1 MLPVESADE
10 WGMQAREFVVR
21 ECTRRHPSRCAVFAI
36 LAMLAAGC
44 ATKTAQGAPDVPLR
58 TSPPSTA
65 APVSSE
71 PATTSTVSIATDTTP
86 AATSPAS
93 TTPAAT
99 VAPVVVIPATTTSA
113 PAAAVGALAL
123 DVLASIVVENE
134 HPLGYDRDSF
144 GYPADL
150 DGDQCDTRSEVLQRD
165 STSFAQVDPIGCTVV
180 AGDWLSVYDGLSFS
194 SPGELEIDHVVALK
208 EAWDSGAWAWSPGT
222 RVAYGNDLSD
232 ARTLRAVSVAT
243 NRSKGDKDP
252 SNWLP
257 PDANDICNFISDWV
271 SIKARWGLSMDS
283 SEAGRIG
290 NLLRGQ
296 CEGTSIAP
304 WSPPNVSTAPVP
316 QAAPAPPLAA
326 VPAVEP
332 TTPPSSGVYY
342 ANCTA
347 ARAAGA
353 APLHAGEPGYRLALD
368 RDKDGIA
375 CE

>member
-1 MLPVESADE
+1 M
-10 WGMQAREFVVR
+10 G
-21 ECTRRHPSRCAVFAI
+21 RCATLAIFAV
-36 LAMLAAGC
+36 LAAGC

-58 TSPPSTA
+58 TTPPSTA
-65 APVSSE
+65 APRVNST
-71 PATTSTVSIATDTTP
+71 PPPTSTVPAAADTTP
-86 AATSPAS
+86 LTTTTTTATTVVSVVVEPS
-93 TTPAAT
+93 TTTA
-99 VAPVVVIPATTTSA
+99 A
-113 PAAAVGALAL
+113 PADSGGQPAL
-123 DVLASIVVENE
+123 DVLASIVVEKE
-134 HPLGYDRDSF
+134 HPSGYERALF

-165 STSFAQVDPIGCTVV
+165 STTLAQVDPIGCTVV
-180 AGDWLSVYDGLSFS
+180 AGDWVSVYDGLAFS

-208 EAWDSGAWAWSPGT
+208 EAWDSGAWAWTPAT
-222 RVAYGNDLSD
+222 RVAYANDLSD

-243 NRSKGDKDP
+243 NRSKGDRDP

-257 PDANDICNFISDWV
+257 PDSNDVCTFISDWV

-283 SEAGRIG
+283 SEFGRIG

-296 CEGTSIAP
+296 CQGSEVAPWSMADVSIAP
-304 WSPPNVSTAPVP
+304 IP
-316 QAAPAPPLAA
+316 QVAPAPPLAS

-332 TTPPSSGVYY
+332 ATAPSSGVYY

-353 APLHAGEPGYRLALD
+353 APLHVGEPGYRLALD